1 MTDATIAPAFGRR
14 DRADVIDA
22 DYVVVGRG
30 APAARPAP
38 VVAVASSAGGMDV
51 LRGADTAAPRK
62 AQPGGPLFWLCGGL
76 AVFAAFWT
84 AGGHHAF
91 RHLYAD
97 AEPAGPAISRDLR
110 IASFNSFVDPMGRV
124 AQLVIDGEAV
134 NDGRDPAALPSIEIQ
149 VVSGN
154 GATTRYKLGTGG
166 MWLNGGASFPFSGRL
181 DMPKHGV
188 KTVSV
193 AFVE

>member
-1 MTDATIAPAFGRR
+1 
-14 DRADVIDA
+14 
-22 DYVVVGRG
+22 
-30 APAARPAP
+30 
-38 VVAVASSAGGMDV
+38 
-51 LRGADTAAPRK
+51 
-62 AQPGGPLFWLCGGL
+62 
-76 AVFAAFWT
+76 
-84 AGGHHAF
+84 
-91 RHLYAD
+91 
-97 AEPAGPAISRDLR
+97 
-110 IASFNSFVDPMGRV
+110 MGRV

-134 NDGRDPAALPSIEIQ
+134 NDGRSPAALPSIEIQ

-166 MWLNGGASFPFSGRL
+166 MQLNGGASFPFSGRL